1 MWMNE
6 HPARGSFITVT
17 VNNSAVNQQV
27 GTQEKWTGICVWNNI
42 ELLSHRA
49 VNQMSAER
57 IDCIRKHFD
66 RIQYLEYNLTSF
78 VVLFISHHIP
88 ITRRIVQM
96 KVSACSMLISGR
108 DRQEGWT
115 LSQKLSRT
123 YHQVS
128 NRTRKILF
136 QEKPVWSLIKMMGFP
151 NSHSQHDPTRI
162 CDGTFKTNITRYDVC
177 SKWDMLYLP
186 LVAFGA
192 QMAHKQACLQYILI
206 KRDSLIIVNNIG
218 FG

>member
-17 VNNSAVNQQV
+17 VNSSTVNQQV
-27 GTQEKWTGICVWNNI
+27 GTQAAGEWRFQEKWTETCVWNNI

-57 IDCIRKHFD
+57 IDCIRKRFD

-88 ITRRIVQM
+88 ITHRIVRM
-96 KVSACSMLISGR
+96 KVSACSVLISGR

-115 LSQKLSRT
+115 SSQKLS
-123 YHQVS
+123 HLSPSVKQKKENIIS
-128 NRTRKILF
+128 RKACLKSY
-136 QEKPVWSLIKMMGFP
+136 QDDGFP
-151 NSHSQHDPTRI
+151 
-162 CDGTFKTNITRYDVC
+162 
-177 SKWDMLYLP
+177 
-186 LVAFGA
+186 
-192 QMAHKQACLQYILI
+192 
-206 KRDSLIIVNNIG
+206 
-218 FG
+218 